1 MSNSTLSEP
10 AVSGASMSGVPMPG
24 LLPRRSL
31 GGDLLIRI
39 RQNIGLVTAIGLFC
53 VVYLFYHFAH
63 PKGFSSAVFVQNAD
77 EVFTLA
83 MVAMAQTL
91 PVLAAG
97 LDLSVGAVMTM
108 VGCIAS
114 YLLSGAAEGTPIE
127 FTLGGAHHVLA
138 VLPGGIAGIMTGML
152 ICLIAGTF
160 AGFLNGCVVVYG
172 RIQPIIAT
180 LATGAIYIGIALF
193 LRPTPGGKIDDDLN
207 WALTNSLQDFA
218 STIHIFDDG
227 NAAWFAPFGAIPV
240 PFVLI
245 VAIALLVW
253 VPFRRSVTGRGV
265 YAIGSAEGAA
275 YMSGLRIDRAKLA
288 AFTLAGF
295 FAGCGGLFLAIQT
308 SSGNADIPQAGT
320 YTLNSIAAVVIGG
333 TSLLGGTGSAIG
345 SIFGALILRVISF
358 FFRIFD
364 IAPLLQPLFEG
375 IILLAA
381 VSIGALRVLRVKNT
395 LELFR

>member
-1 MSNSTLSEP
+1 MSSNL
-10 AVSGASMSGVPMPG
+10 A
-24 LLPRRSL
+24 
-31 GGDLLIRI
+31 IRL
-39 RQNIGLVTAIGLFC
+39 RQNFGLTLAVALFC
-53 VVYLFYHFAH
+53 VVYLLYHISH
-63 PKGFSSAVFVQNAD
+63 PKGFSSAVLVQNGD

-83 MVAMAQTL
+83 MVAMAQTV

-97 LDLSVGAVMTM
+97 LDLSVGALMTM
-108 VGCIAS
+108 VGCFAS
-114 YLLSGAAEGTPIE
+114 YLLSGAAEGTPLSLD
-127 FTLGGAHHVLA
+127 LGGLHLPLGT
-138 VLPGGIAGIMTGML
+138 LPGGVTGIILGII
-152 ICLIAGTF
+152 ICLLIGILGGLF
-160 AGFLNGCVVVYG
+160 NGVIVVYG

-193 LRPTPGGKIDDDLN
+193 LRPQPGGKIDEDLN
-207 WALTNSLQDFA
+207 WALTNSLGDFA
-218 STIHIFDDG
+218 STIHIFNDG
-227 NAAWFAPFGAIPV
+227 AAPWFAPFAWIPT
-240 PFVLI
+240 PFVLLALIAVI
-245 VAIALLVW
+245 VWA
-253 VPFRRSVTGRGV
+253 PFRRSVTGRTI

-275 YMSGLRIDRAKLA
+275 YMSGLDVNRAKIA
-288 AFTLAGF
+288 AFTLGGF
-295 FAGCGGLFLAIQT
+295 FAACGGLFLAIQT
-308 SSGNADIPQAGT
+308 SSGNADLPQAGT

-333 TSLLGGTGSAIG
+333 TSLLGGTGGAIG

>member
-1 MSNSTLSEP
+1 MSNSTISNAPFSEP
-10 AVSGASMSGVPMPG
+10 RMAGMPMPATW
-24 LLPRRSL
+24 PRRRL
-31 GGDLLIRI
+31 GGDLLIRL
-39 RQNIGLVTAIGLFC
+39 RQNIGVVTAIGLFC
-53 VVYLFYHFAH
+53 VIYLFYHFAH

-108 VGCIAS
+108 VGCLAS
-114 YLLSGAAEGTPIE
+114 YLMSGAAQGTPIE
-127 FTLGGAHHVLA
+127 FSFGGTSHVLA
-138 VLPGGIAGIMTGML
+138 VLPGGVIGIIIGVI
-152 ICLIAGTF
+152 ICFVAGTL
-160 AGFLNGCVVVYG
+160 AGFVNGCVVVYG

-218 STIHIFDDG
+218 STVHIFDDG
-227 NAAWFAPFGAIPV
+227 NAPWFAPLGAIPV
-240 PFVLI
+240 PFILI
-245 VAIALLVW
+245 VVIALVVW
-253 VPFRRSVTGRGV
+253 VPFRRSVTGRSV

-308 SSGNADIPQAGT
+308 SSGNADIPQAGA

-333 TSLLGGTGSAIG
+333 TSLLGGTGGAIG